1 MPLRIDPMRACQAGP
16 GQHDPRSVST
26 NRAAMP
32 AKPSRD
38 KPDRRAMVRL
48 VTDLPSGSFAFVMA
62 TGIVSIA
69 AELLGFGRSASLL
82 LGVNAAG
89 FLALWGLT
97 FLRLIYFPSAVIAD
111 LRYHRRG
118 PAFLTVVAGT
128 NVLGDQISLLTS
140 HQDIAVTL
148 WLLGCALWV
157 GLVYCFFAAATIGAT
172 KPPLTAGLDGTWLLI
187 VVAPQSSA
195 ILGAQIAGGFSSP
208 EIAIFASLSLHLLGG
223 AFYLVIITLI
233 LDRWIFEPMA
243 PEQLTPFYWINMGAA
258 AITTLAGARLSSAV
272 VFDPVLAVTRGYI
285 IGETLLFWS
294 IASWWIPLLAGLMVW
309 RHLIGRF
316 RLVYQFDYWSLVF
329 PLGMYAAATLSFTQT
344 IDAEFLTPVARFFLA
359 AIAAWCLTFFG
370 MMKRLAEVVPIL
382 IGHQASQ
389 QRME

>member
-1 MPLRIDPMRACQAGP
+1 
-16 GQHDPRSVST
+16 
-26 NRAAMP
+26 MP

-38 KPDRRAMVRL
+38 KPDQRAVVRL

-62 TGIVSIA
+62 TGIISIA
-69 AELLGFGRSASLL
+69 AALLGFGRMASLL
-82 LGVNAAG
+82 LGVNSAG
-89 FLALWGLT
+89 FLALWILT
-97 FLRLIYFPSAVIAD
+97 FLRLIYFPSDVIAD
-111 LRYHRRG
+111 LRDHRRG

-140 HQDIAVTL
+140 YQKIAVTL

-157 GLVYCFFAAATIGAT
+157 GLVYCFFAAVTTRAT
-172 KPPLTAGLDGTWLLI
+172 KPPLAGLDGTWLLI
-187 VVAPQSSA
+187 VVAAQSSA

-208 EIAIFASLSLHLLGG
+208 EIVIFASSSLYLLGG

-233 LDRWIFEPMA
+233 LYRWIFEPMA
-243 PEQLTPFYWINMGAA
+243 PEQLTPSYWINMGAA

-285 IGETLLFWS
+285 IGETLFFWS
-294 IASWWIPLLAGLMVW
+294 VASWWIPLLAGLMVW
-309 RHLIGRF
+309 RHLIRRF
-316 RLVYQFDYWSLVF
+316 RLFYQFDYWSLVF
-329 PLGMYAAATLSFTQT
+329 PLGMYASATLTFAQT
-344 IDAEFLTPVARFFLA
+344 IGAEFLAPVPRFFFWV

-370 MMKRLAEVVPIL
+370 MMRRLAGVVPIL
-382 IGHQASQ
+382 IGGQASQ

>member
-1 MPLRIDPMRACQAGP
+1 
-16 GQHDPRSVST
+16 
-26 NRAAMP
+26 MP
-32 AKPSRD
+32 AKPSCD
-38 KPDRRAMVRL
+38 KPDRRAMVRF
-48 VTDLPSGSFAFVMA
+48 VRDLPSGSFAFVMA

-69 AELLGFGRSASLL
+69 AELLGFGRIASLL
-82 LGVNAAG
+82 LGLNAAG
-89 FLALWGLT
+89 FLALWVLT

-111 LRYHRRG
+111 LRDHRRG

-140 HQDIAVTL
+140 HQDIATAL

-157 GLVYCFFAAATIGAT
+157 GLVYCFFAAATIRAT

-208 EIAIFASLSLHLLGG
+208 EIVIFASFSLYLLGG
-223 AFYLVIITLI
+223 AFYLVIITFI
-233 LDRWIFEPMA
+233 LYRWIFEPMA
-243 PEQLTPFYWINMGAA
+243 PEQLTPSYWINMGAA

-272 VFDPVLAVTRGYI
+272 VSDPVLAVTRGYI
-285 IGETLLFWS
+285 IGETLFFWS

-309 RHLIGRF
+309 RHLIGRV
-316 RLVYQFDYWSLVF
+316 RLIYQFDYWSLVF
-329 PLGMYAAATLSFTQT
+329 PLGMYAAATSTFARA
-344 IDAEFLTPVARFFLA
+344 IGAEFLIFVPRFFFWA

-370 MMKRLAEVVPIL
+370 MMRRLA
-382 IGHQASQ
+382 GSF
-389 QRME
+389 RF